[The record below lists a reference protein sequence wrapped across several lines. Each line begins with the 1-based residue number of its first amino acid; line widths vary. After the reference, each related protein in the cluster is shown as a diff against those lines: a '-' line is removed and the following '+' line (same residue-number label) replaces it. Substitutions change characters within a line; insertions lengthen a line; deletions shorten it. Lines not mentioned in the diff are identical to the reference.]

1 MTEEKI
7 IKEIQKGNLVIMPT
21 DTIYGIIGDATNEE
35 TIKKAF
41 NVKERSYDKPLLILV
56 SNEEMLKDAVEEI
69 PEQVKKIIKKYWPG
83 PLTILFKK
91 SKKISD
97 TLTANSPL
105 VAIRMP
111 KDERL
116 LNIMNKLN
124 KPLISTSANISSKK
138 AITNPDQ
145 LEEKMKE
152 QIDCIIDEGTINNE
166 ASTLIKVEDNKIVIL
181 REGAISK
188 ELKKEEN

>member
-1 MTEEKI
+1 
-7 IKEIQKGNLVIMPT
+7 MPT

-41 NVKERSYDKPLLILV
+41 DVKERSYDKPLLILV